1 MTASGTARARVR
13 AQLTSEI
20 KDAARAELAVAGS
33 SGLSLRAVARRLDM
47 VPSALYRYFDGR
59 DALLTA
65 LIIDAYASLAA
76 AVVAADQRGGPG
88 PRRRWL
94 AIGHAVRSWAW
105 DHRPEWALIY
115 GSPVPG
121 YEAPQDTL
129 GPALE
134 LVRVMAA
141 IVGPQQ
147 SEMLPMVLPIDADLV
162 EWLDVVSDPV
172 FSGAAR
178 DVVALAV
185 VAYTHLLGAVSLELF
200 GQFGPDATPAPAIFD
215 YGLRVTATLLGLPEE
230 SATDAGQADVSRPA
244 VSIRLRD
251 PTP

>member
-13 AQLTSEI
+13 AQLTVEI
-20 KDAARAELAVAGS
+20 KEAARAELAEAGS

-65 LIIDAYASLAA
+65 LIIDAYESLAA
-76 AVVAADQRGGPG
+76 AVVAADGQAGPG
-88 PRRRWL
+88 PLPRWL
-94 AIGHAVRSWAW
+94 AVGHSVRAWAW
-105 DHRPEWALIY
+105 DHPHEWALIY

-134 LVRVMAA
+134 LVRALAA
-141 IVGPQQ
+141 IVGAGP
-147 SEMLPMVLPIDADLV
+147 SGPRPVRLPV
-162 EWLDVVSDPV
+162 EAALAAWLDAV
-172 FSGAAR
+172 SGALFPGVAP

-200 GQFGPDATPAPAIFD
+200 GQFGPELTPAPAIFD
-215 YGLRVTATLLGLPEE
+215 YGLRVTAVLLGLPE
-230 SATDAGQADVSRPA
+230 SS
-244 VSIRLRD
+244 
-251 PTP
+251 